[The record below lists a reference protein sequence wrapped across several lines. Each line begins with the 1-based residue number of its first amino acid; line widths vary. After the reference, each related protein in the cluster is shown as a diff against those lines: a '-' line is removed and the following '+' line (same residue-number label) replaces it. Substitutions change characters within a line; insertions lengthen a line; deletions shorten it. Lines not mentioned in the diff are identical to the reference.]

1 VSEWKIRKWCVNMM
15 KYYAA
20 IKRNEVLIHGTTWTD
35 LENVMLSEHSQA
47 LIAIHC
53 FIPFL

>member
-1 VSEWKIRKWCVNMM
+1 MSEWKIRKWCVNMM